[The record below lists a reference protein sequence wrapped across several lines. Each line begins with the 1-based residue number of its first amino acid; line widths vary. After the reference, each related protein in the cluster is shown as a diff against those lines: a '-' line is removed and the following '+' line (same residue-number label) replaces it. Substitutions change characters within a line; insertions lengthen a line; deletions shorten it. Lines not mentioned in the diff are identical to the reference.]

1 MVLHEGGDYREMIS
15 GPEDSVAAPA
25 PASKPGWVH
34 SHPYI
39 ASSIAVG
46 TFVVFGSILVLQR
59 VDVSPSN
66 ASGAWGGAGGLF
78 FGAIRNAAPTG
89 PSPDDIVRIQ
99 SSTQANYGV
108 IPIFTPP
115 TENAD
120 GSSSADNDIAALLAQ
135 LTQNTPVASTSFE
148 ASAPDSY
155 SFIPQGLISTE
166 VPVKKRSALQ
176 QSLFS
181 YGNQMGT
188 YIKGFEA
195 MHYGSAQILKD
206 HVEDRANPDKIR
218 AVKLLAA
225 DMRQL
230 GTDFLYMS
238 GVPAAMAEA
247 HKAYGNAYRAA
258 GAALLKVAATE
269 SDSDFVNAITAYNA
283 SVEEMSKR
291 FQLLVALFGANDV
304 AFSASDEG
312 NVFMFTPNLTLV
324 Q

>member
-59 VDVSPSN
+59 ADVSPSS
-66 ASGAWGGAGGLF
+66 A
-78 FGAIRNAAPTG
+78 
-89 PSPDDIVRIQ
+89 
-99 SSTQANYGV
+99 
-108 IPIFTPP
+108 
-115 TENAD
+115 
-120 GSSSADNDIAALLAQ
+120 SADNDTAALLAQ

-181 YGNQMGT
+181 YGNQMG
-188 YIKGFEA
+188 
-195 MHYGSAQILKD
+195 
-206 HVEDRANPDKIR
+206 
-218 AVKLLAA
+218 
-225 DMRQL
+225 
-230 GTDFLYMS
+230 
-238 GVPAAMAEA
+238 
-247 HKAYGNAYRAA
+247 
-258 GAALLKVAATE
+258 
-269 SDSDFVNAITAYNA
+269 
-283 SVEEMSKR
+283 
-291 FQLLVALFGANDV
+291 
-304 AFSASDEG
+304 
-312 NVFMFTPNLTLV
+312 
-324 Q
+324 